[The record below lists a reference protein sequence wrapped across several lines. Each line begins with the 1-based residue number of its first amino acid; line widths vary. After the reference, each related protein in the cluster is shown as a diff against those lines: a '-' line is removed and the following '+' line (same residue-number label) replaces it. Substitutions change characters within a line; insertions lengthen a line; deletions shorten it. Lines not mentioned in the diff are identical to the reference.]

1 MIEQFNNFP
10 ICVNCKYYLPEK
22 TGPMQIVGT
31 CGLTMVNPVTGE
43 FADRASRVK
52 LAAAYR
58 KDSMP
63 CGPAGKFFQPGKKK
77 VKPKSKPVVKEEPKV
92 STAKVISVD
101 VPDMKEVY
109 THINPKPLT
118 EQEQEVLSKEEAPK
132 KRRSSR
138 SKQAE

>member
-1 MIEQFNNFP
+1 MIEQFKDFP
-10 ICVNCKYYLPEK
+10 ICINCKYYLPEK

-43 FADRASRVK
+43 FADRANRVK

-101 VPDMKEVY
+101 VPDIVAE
-109 THINPKPLT
+109 
-118 EQEQEVLSKEEAPK
+118 
-132 KRRSSR
+132 SSLGNADLKLPER
-138 SKQAE
+138 LPESYKGVILI